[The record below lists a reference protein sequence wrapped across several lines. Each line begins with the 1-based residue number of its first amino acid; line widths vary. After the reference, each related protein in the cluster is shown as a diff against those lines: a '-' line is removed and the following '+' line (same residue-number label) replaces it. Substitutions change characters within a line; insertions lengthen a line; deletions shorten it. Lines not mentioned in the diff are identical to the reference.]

1 MEAEALQQ
9 QLDQLRLQ
17 NEDLQRRLQQT
28 PEGPPAAVS
37 RISVKLPPFWRDRPT
52 LWFSQVEA
60 QFSLAG
66 ITQEA
71 TKYAYVVSHLDEKY
85 ANEVDDII
93 TSPPA
98 ENPYTTL
105 KTALIKRV
113 SLPEDQR
120 IKQLLIDE
128 DIGDRKPSQYL
139 RHLRSLAGPAF
150 GQDKLLRTIW
160 LQRLPINAQA
170 ILQTQPATAS
180 LDDLAEVA
188 DKIVAVQPT
197 PAPAVH
203 AVASKAPPEQ
213 LDNQLTELR
222 DLISSMQSELQAL
235 RSSQSRDSRPRDRPR
250 SPSPRPRFSH
260 NNTVC
265 WYHSRFGANSKK
277 CQAPCNYQGNAPGSQ
292 DRTTNIK
299 YLADCGSDV
308 CCWPKRFLKD
318 NRPRV
323 PFALEAAN
331 DSTIATY
338 GTLHVTPDL
347 GLQRKFSWNFLVA
360 DVNMPILGSD
370 FLAYYGLLPDCRN
383 KRLIDSTTGRSV
395 AGESSSI
402 HQLSVRVASMPQ
414 STPFSNILADHAKPH
429 QFVFQDLDSCS
440 HAFLR
445 DDAVRKRLQQPYTGP
460 HPVAQRDDKTITILA
475 NNAERRVS
483 IDRVKP
489 AYIIQDDAAPGPDS
503 ARGASSTSSPPP
515 STTMDSAGGSA
526 PASNVPSST
535 STPAASQSRSRSN
548 QTINN
553 ADRPAYT
560 TRYGRRIAAAGMLTA
575 LDRTKQEKGLLWIY
589 A

>member
-85 ANEVDDII
+85 ANEVDII

-235 RSSQSRDSRPRDRPR
+235 RSSQSRDSRSPGPPSQPPVGAAAGCRDV
-250 SPSPRPRFSH
+250 S
-260 NNTVC
+260 
-265 WYHSRFGANSKK
+265 SRVIIR
-277 CQAPCNYQGNAPGSQ
+277 

-414 STPFSNILADHAKPH
+414 STPFSNILAEFPELTKPSGAPRQVRHSTVHHIRTTPGPPVSALPGSSHAKPH

-460 HPVAQRDDKTITILA
+460 HPVTQRDDKTITILA

-515 STTMDSAGGSA
+515 STTMDSAGSSA

-560 TRYGRRIAAAGMLTA
+560 TRYGRRI
-575 LDRTKQEKGLLWIY
+575 I
-589 A
+589 